1 MDCSSTN
8 KMYMYI
14 DVHLYVTPWEL
25 YLTFFS
31 VFYTMVTIF
40 LHNEAYHFFD
50 IWGITLATL
59 WKIYL

>member
-1 MDCSSTN
+1 M
-8 KMYMYI
+8 
-14 DVHLYVTPWEL
+14 YVTPWEL